1 MLFCLSFA
9 SLDAHEGEAKQ
20 AGGMWQTGFRI
31 CETNKLELR
40 GGYYV
45 THFLKHKEISTNRHK
60 IITKKKCYQ
69 KQTHSQPAM
78 KETMLNKIYD
88 ASVALKLFLLST

>member
-45 THFLKHKEISTNRHK
+45 THFLKCKEISTNRHI
-60 IITKKKCYQ
+60 IITKKML
-69 KQTHSQPAM
+69 TETNSLTTSQERDYAQ
-78 KETMLNKIYD
+78 
-88 ASVALKLFLLST
+88 